1 LRIRDGSQT
10 GSQHVDV
17 IERRLT
23 ATADYRPWP
32 QAAVRYQW
40 PGTGRSGGPY
50 FDEFRASQIRMV
62 ADGATVGRP
71 MRHAGRAQLE
81 RIGRSVVLTHSHAGS
96 RPALI
101 FGSIGGA

>member
-1 LRIRDGSQT
+1 MGD
-10 GSQHVDV
+10 
-17 IERRLT
+17 
-23 ATADYRPWP
+23 
-32 QAAVRYQW
+32 
-40 PGTGRSGGPY
+40 PY
-50 FDEFRASQIRMV
+50 FDEFCASQIRMV

-101 FGSIGGA
+101 FELYPQGGSGDGGARRDS